1 MSDTAAPL
9 ALEDRH
15 SILPDQALDQLFRG
29 ARTFYSWEDKDIS
42 ETTLR
47 ALYELLQYG
56 PTSANQSPARFLFLK
71 GESQKKLAPHLIE
84 SNIEKT
90 VTAPVTVVVAWDWN
104 FHEKVPELFPH
115 DPGAKDWFASDEA
128 RFENGFRNGSLQGA
142 YLIIAAR
149 ALGLDCGAMSGFDKA
164 GVDETFFKNDPEM
177 GAWRSNFLVNLG
189 YGTTEKLFPRLPKL
203 SFEDGAKILD

>member
-1 MSDTAAPL
+1 MSDTGAPL

-29 ARTFYSWEDKDIS
+29 ARTFYSWEDKDVS

-71 GESQKKLAPHLIE
+71 GESQKKLVPHLIE
-84 SNIEKT
+84 PNIEKT

-104 FHEKVPELFPH
+104 FHEKVPQLFPH
-115 DPGAKDWFASDEA
+115 NPEAKDWFASDDA

-142 YLIIAAR
+142 YLMIAAR
-149 ALGLDCGAMSGFDKA
+149 ALGLDCGAMSGFDKN

-203 SFEDGAKILD
+203 SFEDGAKLLD

>member
-29 ARTFYSWEDKDIS
+29 ARTFYSWEDRDVS

-47 ALYELLQYG
+47 ALYELLQFG

-71 GESQKKLAPHLIE
+71 GESQKKLVPHLIE
-84 SNIEKT
+84 PNIEKT

-104 FHEKVPELFPH
+104 FHDKIPQLFPH
-115 DPGAKDWFASDEA
+115 DPGAREWFASDDA
-128 RFENGFRNGSLQGA
+128 RFENGFRNGTLQGA
-142 YLIIAAR
+142 YLMLAAR
-149 ALGLDCGAMSGFDKA
+149 ALGLDCGPMSGFDKD
-164 GVDETFFKNDPEM
+164 GVDETFFKTDPEM
-177 GAWRSNFLVNLG
+177 GAWRSNFMVNLG

-203 SFEDGAKILD
+203 SFEEGARILG